1 VADYAVEWTA
11 AARSDLGAIVG
22 YIGRQ
27 GRPLAAR
34 GVARRIERA
43 AGSLAFHPQRCRRV
57 PEQTASQGPEMRE
70 VLVKPWR
77 LMYRI
82 DGLRVRVVAVVDGRR
97 SLHEWLPLR
106 LAQLASEEQK

>member
-1 VADYAVEWTA
+1 
-11 AARSDLGAIVG
+11 
-22 YIGRQ
+22 
-27 GRPLAAR
+27 
-34 GVARRIERA
+34 
-43 AGSLAFHPQRCRRV
+43 
-57 PEQTASQGPEMRE
+57 MRE